1 VLNLRETHAKPY
13 DACPNCLI
21 KIKEQDEPEPLIE
34 NKIEDLP
41 KPEIEGNSKQEA
53 VVEEKI
59 PGCQHHLGY
68 LSERAQKE
76 QIPEECLVCQT
87 IVECML
93 KRVRS

>member
-1 VLNLRETHAKPY
+1 VLNLREERAQPY
-13 DACPNCLI
+13 DACPYCLT
-21 KIKEQDEPEPLIE
+21 KITIQDEPTIE
-34 NKIEDLP
+34 NKLEDLP
-41 KPEIEGNSKQEA
+41 KPETDRNSKQQAA
-53 VVEEKI
+53 VEDKI